1 MMVWLW
7 EEREVNEDC
16 EVSHLETWEAA
27 CHAL

>member
-16 EVSHLETWEAA
+16 KIPHLETWEAA
-27 CHAL
+27 CQAL